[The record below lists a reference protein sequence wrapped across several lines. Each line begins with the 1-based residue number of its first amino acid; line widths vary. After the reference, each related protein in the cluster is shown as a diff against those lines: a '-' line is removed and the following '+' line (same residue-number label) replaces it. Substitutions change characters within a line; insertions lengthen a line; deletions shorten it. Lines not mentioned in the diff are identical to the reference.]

1 MKLPTRAEDFSEWYN
16 QLVLRAE
23 LADYAPV
30 RGCMIV
36 RPYGW
41 ALWEN
46 ITAALDSRFKA
57 TGHVN
62 AAFPLLIPRSFIEK
76 EKSHVAGFSPELAVV
91 THGGGEELEEPL
103 VIRPTSETIIGH
115 AYAKWI
121 QSYRDLPVLI
131 NQWNSV
137 VRWELR
143 TKLFLRT
150 LEFFW
155 QEGHTAHATAEE
167 AEAETRQMLD
177 VYTDFAVREAAVP
190 VIPGR
195 KSDSERF
202 AGAEKTYSIEA
213 MMGDGKALQAGT
225 SHNLGQNFA
234 KAFEIRYLDKT
245 GVLQHCWTTSWG
257 LSTRFVGAIIMV
269 HGDDQGLILPPRLAP
284 YPARDRADLQD
295 RRRKG
300 QRARKRAEAA
310 QGTHRR
316 GHPRENG
323 RARRHEPRLQIQRL
337 GDARRAAAART
348 GPEGC
353 RQRFGGAGAA
363 RPPRQRREVLRAA
376 AGHRRGR
383 RASCSPRFRSRSST
397 RALAFRKA
405 NTAEPADYAEFK
417 TAVEKG
423 FAFSWWC
430 GGSDCEGK
438 NQGRDQGHHALH
450 PASNSPAARAT
461 ASTAASPRR
470 KRPSSRRHTRPGT
483 HLPIGACLRV
493 AGARASVLR
502 AVRRL
507 GMPCQVPRFTLANTC
522 TPRQRSCH
530 FRPCYPE
537 NHS

>member
-1 MKLPTRAEDFSEWYN
+1 MSDLKLTTRAEDFSEWYN

-46 ITAALDSRFKA
+46 ITAALDKRFKA

-103 VIRPTSETIIGH
+103 VIRPTSETIVGH

-121 QSYRDLPVLI
+121 QSYRDLPLLI

-143 TKLFLRT
+143 TRLFLRT

-177 VYTDFAVREAAVP
+177 IYTDFAVNEAAVP

-195 KSDSERF
+195 KSAAERF
-202 AGAEKTYSIEA
+202 AGADQTYSIEA

-234 KAFEIRYLDKT
+234 KAFEIRYLDKG

-284 YPARDRADLQD
+284 YQLVIVPIFKTDEEKATVLENAHRLRRELTDAYVRVKMDERDGMSPGFKFNDWEMRGVPLRLELGPKDVAKGSVVLARRDRPGKEGKAFVPQ
-295 RRRKG
+295 
-300 QRARKRAEAA
+300 
-310 QGTHRR
+310 QG
-316 GHPRENG
+316 
-323 RARRHEPRLQIQRL
+323 I
-337 GDARRAAAART
+337 AAAVTQLLDEIQKALY
-348 GPEGC
+348 E
-353 RQRFGGAGAA
+353 
-363 RPPRQRREVLRAA
+363 
-376 AGHRRGR
+376 
-383 RASCSPRFRSRSST
+383 
-397 RALAFRKA
+397 RALAFRKS
-405 NTAEPADYAEFK
+405 NTAEAADYGEFK
-417 TAVEKG
+417 KAVEKG
-423 FAFSWWC
+423 FALSWWC
-430 GGSDCEGK
+430 GGSDCEEKIKEETKATMRCIPIEQPGGSGK
-438 NQGRDQGHHALH
+438 CIYCGQSAKEK
-450 PASNSPAARAT
+450 AVFARA
-461 ASTAASPRR
+461 
-470 KRPSSRRHTRPGT
+470 
-483 HLPIGACLRV
+483 
-493 AGARASVLR
+493 
-502 AVRRL
+502 
-507 GMPCQVPRFTLANTC
+507 
-522 TPRQRSCH
+522 
-530 FRPCYPE
+530 Y
-537 NHS
+537 

>member
-1 MKLPTRAEDFSEWYN
+1 MADMKLPTRAEDFSEWYN

-91 THGGGEELEEPL
+91 THGGGEKLEEPL
-103 VIRPTSETIIGH
+103 VIRPTSETIIGY

-167 AEAETRQMLD
+167 GEAETRRMVD
-177 VYTDFAVREAAVP
+177 VYTDFAFKEAAVP

-195 KSDSERF
+195 KSDSEKF
-202 AGAEKTYSIEA
+202 AGAEITYSLEA
-213 MMGDGKALQAGT
+213 MMGDGKALQFCT

-234 KAFEIRYLDKT
+234 KAFEIRYLDKN
-245 GVLQHCWTTSWG
+245 GQLEHCWTTSWG
-257 LSTRFVGAIIMV
+257 LSTRVVGAMIMV

-284 YPARDRADLQD
+284 IQAVIVPIYKTDEEKASVMENAHRLRKELVDGGVRVKLDEREGMSPGFKFNDWEMRGVPLRIELGPKDVAKGSVVVARRDRPGREGKSFVPQAGIADAVKLALEDVQ
-295 RRRKG
+295 KSLF
-300 QRARKRAEAA
+300 E
-310 QGTHRR
+310 
-316 GHPRENG
+316 
-323 RARRHEPRLQIQRL
+323 
-337 GDARRAAAART
+337 
-348 GPEGC
+348 
-353 RQRFGGAGAA
+353 
-363 RPPRQRREVLRAA
+363 
-376 AGHRRGR
+376 
-383 RASCSPRFRSRSST
+383 
-397 RALAFRKA
+397 RALAFRKS
-405 NTAEPADYAEFK
+405 NTVDAADYEELK
-417 TAVEKG
+417 KAVEKG

-430 GGSDCEGK
+430 GSGDCEAKIKEETKATMRCIPLEQPGGDGQCIYCGQSAK
-438 NQGRDQGHHALH
+438 EKAIF
-450 PASNSPAARAT
+450 ARA
-461 ASTAASPRR
+461 
-470 KRPSSRRHTRPGT
+470 
-483 HLPIGACLRV
+483 
-493 AGARASVLR
+493 
-502 AVRRL
+502 
-507 GMPCQVPRFTLANTC
+507 
-522 TPRQRSCH
+522 
-530 FRPCYPE
+530 Y
-537 NHS
+537 